1 MQGHEYEHLVA
12 EHLKSKG
19 YAGVKVTKASGDY
32 GVDVIAHKHG
42 RKYAVQCKYYSA
54 PVGVAAVQE
63 AVAGKAMYGCDEA
76 MVVTNSTFTKA
87 AKELAKANNVT
98 LLDGLEVVENKR
110 FSFKKIIIS
119 LIAAIIFIP
128 PLVQILIEDYKNGDK
143 SSFYVLLVIL
153 ATVIPVAILY
163 IFIMRLY
170 CLKNK
175 AGKTIVVISVYIAN
189 FLIIN
194 SLVSLPTHLKN
205 GEYSDFFLQFFI
217 MVLLSAILF
226 FIIYIPY
233 RKRKDLNKKF
243 DELKKEEDALRQK
256 YEDTFVNDLELQA
269 MLNGTYDEYRK
280 NLEENSSTEEDTVQ
294 EEEQPPTY
302 SDEDLK
308 KAISNWIDSKN
319 IEFTYVELT
328 EEEMAEKIKESDEI
342 VKQKME
348 RVGEKLVS
356 AFKSFRVNVE
366 LKDMYFNRHHI
377 VYKIRPLEGVK
388 IDSVKKA
395 LPDVS
400 LAVSVRPFEMI
411 IDSKNGLIQIY
422 TPVSIVYPDEEDELH
437 PKLKRSNLEK
447 AIFEFFKDGNVS
459 AYSLEK
465 KLNYPYIKALNII
478 DILKDNHILGKKEH
492 LYYLPLMTAEE
503 FIKQYS

>member
-19 YAGVKVTKASGDY
+19 YTGVKVTKASGDY

-42 RKYAVQCKYYSA
+42 SKYAVQCKYYTA

-87 AKELAKANNVT
+87 AEELAKANNVT

-128 PLVQILIEDYKNGDK
+128 PLVQILIEDYKSGDK
-143 SSFYVLLVIL
+143 STFYVLLVIL

-163 IFIMRLY
+163 ILITRLY

-175 AGKTIVVISVYIAN
+175 VGKTIVVISVYIAN

-226 FIIYIPY
+226 FVIYIPY

-243 DELKKEEDALRQK
+243 DELKKEEDALRKK
-256 YEDTFVNDLELQA
+256 YEDTFVNDPELQA

-280 NLEENSSTEEDTVQ
+280 NLEENISTEEDIIQ
-294 EEEQPPTY
+294 EEQPPTY

-319 IEFTYVELT
+319 IEFKYVELT
-328 EEEMAEKIKESDEI
+328 EEEIAEKIKETDEI

-356 AFKSFRVNVE
+356 AFKSFKVGIE
-366 LKDMYFNRHHI
+366 LKDMCWDRHKI
-377 VYKIRPLEGVK
+377 TYKIRPLEGVK
-388 IDSVKKA
+388 INTIEKA

-400 LAVSVRPFEMI
+400 LAVEVRPFKMVL
-411 IDSKNGLIQIY
+411 DSQNGLIYIY
-422 TPVSIVYPDEEDELH
+422 SPISIVYPDEEDELR
-437 PKLKRSNLEK
+437 PKLKRIDLER
-447 AIFEFFKDGNVS
+447 AMFEIFKDNKAS
-459 AYSLEK
+459 EFYLQK
-465 KLNYPYIKALNII
+465 NLNFSYFKSSDIM
-478 DILKDNHILGKKEH
+478 DILKENNLLGEKEQLH
-492 LYYLPLMTAEE
+492 YIPLLTAEE
-503 FIKQYS
+503 LIKQYA